1 MSAREAP
8 PGGARPL
15 PALFLS
21 CRDGRPAT
29 SRAAPLIGRLVEPG
43 LSMQAVLFITQAQV
57 AGDASLYACAG
68 SRQRVEQ
75 LVAQL
80 AGEGIHCQVDY
91 QDQPPLG
98 EVAAELFASVPECL
112 ELRLGPQLGAARCRQ
127 VGQALRSWRE
137 EGMLLVCLDQVPASS
152 EPDRN
157 RPHDPYWRNLMH
169 HWVDQH
175 QWHQAMPSSVRDLLQ
190 NSAQDSSGNSTLCL
204 LQTAFGLGGLRLPE
218 RLLGFDLDDQ
228 QRALTGYGWMN

>member
-21 CRDGRPAT
+21 CRDGRPA
-29 SRAAPLIGRLVEPG
+29 SARSAPLIGRLVEPG
-43 LSMQAVLFITQAQV
+43 LPLQAVLFITQAQGP
-57 AGDASLYACAG
+57 GDANLYACPG
-68 SRQRVEQ
+68 SRQRVDQ

-80 AGEGIHCQVDY
+80 AGEAMDCLVHYQNQV
-91 QDQPPLG
+91 PLA
-98 EVAAELFASVPECL
+98 EVAAELFASAPECL
-112 ELRLGPQLGAARCRQ
+112 ELRLSPQIGAARCRQ
-127 VGQALRSWRE
+127 VGEALRSWRE
-137 EGMLLVCLDQVPASS
+137 AGVLLVCLDKVPVSDAT
-152 EPDRN
+152 DRR

-169 HWVDQH
+169 HWVDQQ
-175 QWHQAMPSSVRDLLQ
+175 QWHQAMPNSVRDLLQ
-190 NSAQDSSGNSTLCL
+190 SSSKDAPGDSTLCL